1 MFEEKDNPLDLEVKF
16 IEAYQSLLKRLRIC
30 VESRQS
36 DTEQVVSTSSGRK
49 ISTMEVSYE
58 FNDTNSWQHVT

>member
-30 VESRQS
+30 VESRQN
-36 DTEQVVSTSSGRK
+36 DTEQVVATSSGRK
-49 ISTMEVSYE
+49 VSTMEVSYK
-58 FNDTNSWQHVT
+58 FNDTNS

>member
-30 VESRQS
+30 VESTQS
-36 DTEQVVSTSSGRK
+36 DTEHVVSMSSGRK
-49 ISTMEVSYE
+49 ISTMEVSYKLS
-58 FNDTNSWQHVT
+58 DTNF